1 MPEPVRN
8 LRVMGSDP
16 REPSVTL
23 TWDPPLGSYDIT
35 SYEVR
40 FQSCPSGCA
49 YTTGVDSC
57 TTSVCIT
64 KEMGLEP
71 LRRCVFRVR
80 AKGLDQVPGEWSE
93 VSKFT
98 GR

>member
-1 MPEPVRN
+1 MA
-8 LRVMGSDP
+8 GSDP

-40 FQSCPSGCA
+40 FGCV
-49 YTTGVDSC
+49 YMTGMDSC
-57 TTSVCIT
+57 TTSICIT

-71 LRRCVFRVR
+71 LRHCVFRVR